1 VVSNRSLNPFAFFT
15 MPIQKQSFEESLE
28 CPLSDQE
35 ILERQEL
42 DESEGYWNSALTDY
56 QRNR

>member
-1 VVSNRSLNPFAFFT
+1 VVSHRSLNPLVFFT
-15 MPIQKQSFEESLE
+15 MPIQKQSFEDSLE

-42 DESEGYWNSALTDY
+42 DESEDYYNSALTDA

>member
-1 VVSNRSLNPFAFFT
+1 
-15 MPIQKQSFEESLE
+15 MPIQKQSFEDSLE

-42 DESEGYWNSALTDY
+42 DESEDYFNSALTDY